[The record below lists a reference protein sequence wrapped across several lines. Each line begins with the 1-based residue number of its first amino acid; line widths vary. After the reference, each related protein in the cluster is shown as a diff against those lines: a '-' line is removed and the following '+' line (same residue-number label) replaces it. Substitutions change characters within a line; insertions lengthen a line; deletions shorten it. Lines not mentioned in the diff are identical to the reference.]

1 MLSEKCCE
9 SACSLKINT
18 IQYKHDVRKMMG
30 QTPKNLTLSIT
41 SIIKPP
47 KQLKKKHW
55 KIYFWISSVLNQI
68 YLDHNIPYTNAQTT
82 GFNIDICL

>member
-9 SACSLKINT
+9 SACNLKINT

-30 QTPKNLTLSIT
+30 QTPKNLALSIT

-47 KQLKKKHW
+47 KQLKKKNTE
-55 KIYFWISSVLNQI
+55 KFIFEFL
-68 YLDHNIPYTNAQTT
+68 L
-82 GFNIDICL
+82 F

>member
-9 SACSLKINT
+9 STCNLKINT

-47 KQLKKKHW
+47 KQLKKKQ
-55 KIYFWISSVLNQI
+55 KNTEKFIFEFL
-68 YLDHNIPYTNAQTT
+68 L
-82 GFNIDICL
+82 F

>member
-9 SACSLKINT
+9 SACNLKINT

-47 KQLKKKHW
+47 KQLKKKKH
-55 KIYFWISSVLNQI
+55 
-68 YLDHNIPYTNAQTT
+68 
-82 GFNIDICL
+82 

>member
-47 KQLKKKHW
+47 KQLKKKQ
-55 KIYFWISSVLNQI
+55 KNTEKFIFEFL
-68 YLDHNIPYTNAQTT
+68 L
-82 GFNIDICL
+82 F

>member
-9 SACSLKINT
+9 SACNLKINT

-30 QTPKNLTLSIT
+30 QTPKNLALSIT

-47 KQLKKKHW
+47 KQLKKKTL
-55 KIYFWISSVLNQI
+55 KNLFLNFFCFKPN
-68 YLDHNIPYTNAQTT
+68 LS
-82 GFNIDICL
+82 

>member
-9 SACSLKINT
+9 SACNLKINT

-47 KQLKKKHW
+47 KQLKKKN
-55 KIYFWISSVLNQI
+55 KKTLTNLFLNFFCFKPN
-68 YLDHNIPYTNAQTT
+68 LS
-82 GFNIDICL
+82 

>member
-9 SACSLKINT
+9 SACNLKINT

-47 KQLKKKHW
+47 KQLKKNK
-55 KIYFWISSVLNQI
+55 KTLKNLFLNFFCFKPN
-68 YLDHNIPYTNAQTT
+68 LS
-82 GFNIDICL
+82 

>member
-9 SACSLKINT
+9 SACNLKINT

-47 KQLKKKHW
+47 KQKKK
-55 KIYFWISSVLNQI
+55 KKTLKNLFLNFFCFKPN
-68 YLDHNIPYTNAQTT
+68 LS
-82 GFNIDICL
+82 

>member
-9 SACSLKINT
+9 SACNLKINT

-30 QTPKNLTLSIT
+30 QTPKNLALSIT

-47 KQLKKKHW
+47 KQLKKK
-55 KIYFWISSVLNQI
+55 KTLNN
-68 YLDHNIPYTNAQTT
+68 LFLNFFCFKSN
-82 GFNIDICL
+82 LS

>member
-9 SACSLKINT
+9 SACNLKINT

-47 KQLKKKHW
+47 KQLKKKTL
-55 KIYFWISSVLNQI
+55 KNLFLNFFCFKSN
-68 YLDHNIPYTNAQTT
+68 LS
-82 GFNIDICL
+82 

>member
-9 SACSLKINT
+9 SACNLKINT

-30 QTPKNLTLSIT
+30 QTPKNLALSIT

-47 KQLKKKHW
+47 KQLKKKN
-55 KIYFWISSVLNQI
+55 KKNLFLNFFCFKSN
-68 YLDHNIPYTNAQTT
+68 LS
-82 GFNIDICL
+82 

>member
-9 SACSLKINT
+9 SACNLKINT

-30 QTPKNLTLSIT
+30 QTPKNLALSIT

-47 KQLKKKHW
+47 KQLKKKTL
-55 KIYFWISSVLNQI
+55 KNLFLNFFCFKSN
-68 YLDHNIPYTNAQTT
+68 LS
-82 GFNIDICL
+82 

>member
-9 SACSLKINT
+9 SACNLKINT

-47 KQLKKKHW
+47 KHFKKKN
-55 KIYFWISSVLNQI
+55 KKTLKNLFLNFVCFKPN
-68 YLDHNIPYTNAQTT
+68 LS
-82 GFNIDICL
+82 